1 MLNPV
6 LADAHVFL
14 DEKQNWQNEAQAGLC
29 VSTPSSRTELAYL
42 GINSDETQ
50 IQHKD
55 ALVHSIPLW
64 TVTQSSDPYKGQILI
79 IWVWSQFDREMG
91 SYDSKNS

>member
-42 GINSDETQ
+42 EINSDETQ
-50 IQHKD
+50 IQHK
-55 ALVHSIPLW
+55 AAPVHIPPR
-64 TVTQSSDPYKGQILI
+64 TITHSSDPYTGEILTKWI
-79 IWVWSQFDREMG
+79 TT
-91 SYDSKNS
+91 